1 MMSDV
6 AAYHGHAGAS
16 PTRSRTNFY
25 YSFSFL
31 PRAEREAI
39 HTVYAF
45 CKHIDDIVDENPTT
59 DTVKVLEKR
68 ERLQWW
74 RQQID
79 ALYAGESTHAVV
91 ATLGP
96 VVRSFS
102 IPKQYFL
109 TLIDGCE
116 RDLIQRRYETFDEL
130 KDYCYSV
137 AGIVGLISIEIF
149 GYKYEQT
156 KEYAVNLGYALQLTN
171 ILRDIKHDKDRGY
184 VYLPKADMAKFK
196 YTEADLLNEVYDER
210 FVNLMEYEARRAREY
225 FNKARAALRS
235 DERITMFAAEIMDAI
250 YYRILEKIELKN
262 YDVFRHRV
270 RVSTIHKVWIA
281 IKLYVYTRIMV
292 QRVKS

>member
-45 CKHIDDIVDENPTT
+45 CKHIDDLVDENPTT
-59 DTVKVLEKR
+59 DTAKVLEKR

-225 FNKARAALRS
+225 FNKARAALRP

-281 IKLYVYTRIMV
+281 IKLYVYTRVMV

>member
-1 MMSDV
+1 MLD
-6 AAYHGHAGAS
+6 AATYSAHERS
-16 PTRSRTNFY
+16 TPTRSRTNFY

-31 PRAEREAI
+31 PKAEREAI

-45 CKHIDDIVDENPTT
+45 CKHIDDIVDENPSTNLQ
-59 DTVKVLEKR
+59 VVLEKR

-79 ALYAGESTHAVV
+79 RLYAGESCHAMV

-96 VVRSFS
+96 AVRSFNL
-102 IPKQYFL
+102 PKQYFL
-109 TLIDGCE
+109 TLVDGCE
-116 RDLIQRRYETFDEL
+116 RDLVQNRYENFEDL

-149 GYKYEQT
+149 GYKYEET

-184 VYLPKADMAKFK
+184 VYLPKDDMAKFK
-196 YTEADLLNEVYDER
+196 YTEADLFNEVYDER
-210 FVNLMEYEARRAREY
+210 FVNLMQFEARRAREY
-225 FNKARAALRS
+225 YNKARSALRS

-262 YDVFRHRV
+262 YNVFENRV

-281 IKLYVYTRIMV
+281 LKLYVYTRIMV
-292 QRVKS
+292 QRLKS

>member
-45 CKHIDDIVDENPTT
+45 CKHIDDIVENPTT
-59 DTVKVLEKR
+59 DTAKVLEKR

-281 IKLYVYTRIMV
+281 IKLYVYTRVMV

>member
-281 IKLYVYTRIMV
+281 IKLYVYTRVMV

>member
-59 DTVKVLEKR
+59 DTAKVLEKR

-281 IKLYVYTRIMV
+281 IKLYVYTRVMV

>member
-59 DTVKVLEKR
+59 DTAEIFQKR

-281 IKLYVYTRIMV
+281 IKLYVYTRVMV

>member
-59 DTVKVLEKR
+59 DTAKVLEKR

>member
-1 MMSDV
+1 MLE
-6 AAYHGHAGAS
+6 AATYSAHEGS
-16 PTRSRTNFY
+16 TPTRSRTNFY

-45 CKHIDDIVDENPTT
+45 CKHIDDIVDENPSTNQK
-59 DTVKVLEKR
+59 VVLEKR

-79 ALYAGESTHAVV
+79 QLYAGESCHAMV

-116 RDLIQRRYETFDEL
+116 RDLVQNRYENFDDL

-149 GYKYEQT
+149 GYKYEET

-196 YTEADLLNEVYDER
+196 YTEADLFNEVYDER
-210 FVNLMEYEARRAREY
+210 FVNLMQFEARRAREY
-225 FNKARAALRS
+225 YNKARSALRS

-262 YDVFRHRV
+262 YNVFENRV

-281 IKLYVYTRIMV
+281 LKLYVYTRIMV
-292 QRVKS
+292 QRLKS

>member
-1 MMSDV
+1 MPDV
-6 AAYHGHAGAS
+6 ATYQGHAGAS

-31 PRAEREAI
+31 PREEREAI

-59 DTVKVLEKR
+59 NQSVVTEKR

-79 ALYAGESTHAVV
+79 ALYAGEATHAVV

-96 VVRSFS
+96 VVRSFA

-116 RDLIQRRYETFDEL
+116 RDLVQRRYGTFEEL

-149 GYKYEQT
+149 GYKYEET

-171 ILRDIKHDKDRGY
+171 ILRDIKSDKDRGY
-184 VYLPKADMAKFK
+184 VYLPKADMARFK
-196 YTEADLLNEVYDER
+196 YTEADLMNEVYDER
-210 FVNLMEYEARRAREY
+210 FVRLMHYECRRAREY
-225 FNKARAALRS
+225 YNKARAALRS

-281 IKLYVYTRIMV
+281 LKLYVYTRIMV
-292 QRVKS
+292 QRVRT

>member
-1 MMSDV
+1 MIETVSYSGERDSLPT
-6 AAYHGHAGAS
+6 GA
-16 PTRSRTNFY
+16 RTNFY

-31 PRAEREAI
+31 PRAERDAI

-45 CKHIDDIVDENPTT
+45 CKSIDDIVDDNPTVDQT
-59 DTVKVLEKR
+59 LINEKR
-68 ERLQWW
+68 QRLQWW
-74 RQQID
+74 REQID
-79 ALYAGESTHAVV
+79 ALYMGDAVHTLV
-91 ATLGP
+91 APLRT
-96 VVRSFS
+96 VVKSFD

-109 TLIDGCE
+109 TLVDGCE
-116 RDLIQRRYETFDEL
+116 RDLLQRRYQNFEEL

-149 GYKYEQT
+149 GYKHEET

-171 ILRDIKHDKDRGY
+171 ILRDIKQDKDRGFI
-184 VYLPKADMAKFK
+184 YLPKSDMARFK
-196 YTEADLLNEVYDER
+196 VTEADIINEVYDER
-210 FVNLMEYEARRAREY
+210 FVALMEYEARRAREY
-225 FNKARAALRS
+225 YNKARSALRS

-262 YDVFRHRV
+262 YNVFAHRIG
-270 RVSTIHKVWIA
+270 VSTIHKVWIA